1 MPEVFRTPEERF
13 ENLPG
18 YDYAPRYV
26 EVDGLRLHHIDEG
39 DGPTV
44 LCFHG
49 EPDWS
54 YLYRHMLE
62 QLVAT
67 GHRVVCPDLV
77 GFGRSDKPTE
87 QAWYTYERHVEL
99 VSAHLAQ
106 IELEDV
112 TVVVQDWGGPI
123 GLRWAVEHAG
133 QVGRLVVMNTGL
145 FTGRVSKGF
154 MRWREFAERTP
165 DLPIG
170 MIMQGATTTE
180 LSPEVIAAYEA
191 PFPNPESKAG
201 AQRFP
206 LLVPLSAQDPG
217 AAEMDTVREE
227 LSRWQKPAL
236 VAFSD
241 SDPVFPYPQAGETFT
256 SLLPT
261 AGEQVRIE
269 GAAHFLQED
278 RPREIVAAML
288 AAFGSPA
295 AG

>member
-1 MPEVFRTPEERF
+1 MTEVFRTPDERF
-13 ENLPG
+13 EQLPG
-18 YDYAPRYV
+18 YAYAPHYV
-26 EVDGLRLHHIDEG
+26 EVDGLRLHHLDEG
-39 DGPTV
+39 TGPTV

-54 YLYRHMLE
+54 YLYRHMLDA
-62 QLVAT
+62 LVAS

-77 GFGRSDKPTE
+77 GFGRSDKPTD
-87 QAWYTYERHVEL
+87 QHWYTYERHVDH
-99 VSAHLAQ
+99 VTSHLAQ
-106 IELEDV
+106 IDLEDV

-123 GLRWAVEHAG
+123 GLRWAVEHRD

-154 MRWREFAERTP
+154 MAWREFAERTP

-170 MIMQGATTTE
+170 MIMQGATTTD
-180 LSPEVIAAYEA
+180 LSPDVVAAYEA

-206 LLVPLSAQDPG
+206 LLVPLRAEDPG
-217 AAEMDTVREE
+217 AAEMAAVQEQLAHWD
-227 LSRWQKPAL
+227 KPAL

-241 SDPVFPYPQAGETFT
+241 SDPVFPYPQAGESFT
-256 SLLPT
+256 SLIPT

-278 RPREIVAAML
+278 RGPEIVAAML
-288 AAFGSPA
+288 AAFGTPIS
-295 AG
+295 